1 MMSSGDTFWKWSTD
15 AEVVTDCGLTEFQFQ
30 IFNLVQFD
38 LWEENQAVEQ
48 TMDPHPALKSTAYPK
63 SYSIIHCL
71 WNSSEISLQ
80 SVSVAT

>member
-1 MMSSGDTFWKWSTD
+1 
-15 AEVVTDCGLTEFQFQ
+15 
-30 IFNLVQFD
+30 
-38 LWEENQAVEQ
+38 
-48 TMDPHPALKSTAYPK
+48 MDPHPALKSTAYPK